1 MASRFLVNGV
11 WTLQA
16 NPTGSVAAPIDSTLG
31 DGAIASGSS
40 FSNKTFSAFVDA
52 DSAISSYSAVT
63 TNVSGDVVWSGSNL
77 GPYTAASSS
86 EGDAGTLSLN
96 AVNGFGKIVSTA
108 IHSYSRQTEVSGG
121 AWNRLK
127 DYDLTTV
134 TTTGA
139 ITTGTTTL
147 ALSSTSDTIDIEVT
161 RSSGANGSITPTP
174 GTGLV
179 WDGGSSSGTVTG
191 AFEISSIIS
200 GSWDRLNI
208 NSYIYAIHFVLES
221 VSFPNSGNSRI
232 FSGLNVNKN
241 HNSGDARGW
250 FIEDDGS
257 GQEDRKT
264 RNNTS
269 NSSLIDT
276 VDKKDVRVLTSMLIG
291 GEMVQVMDTTGSNPP
306 TPVPGGSSTITVGAD
321 SVGQLDT
328 TPRYIDCYAYAGAGD
343 QADWTMTRM
352 IIERYK

>member
-1 MASRFLVNGV
+1 MASRFLVNGI
-11 WTLQA
+11 WTLQTT
-16 NPTGSVAAPIDSTLG
+16 PTGSVAAPIAPSPSVESV
-31 DGAIASGSS
+31 ASGSS

-52 DSAISSYSAVT
+52 DSAINSYAAVT

-96 AVNGFGKIVSTA
+96 AIDGTGKIVSTA

-147 ALSSTSDTIDIEVT
+147 AFSGGESLDITVS
-161 RSSGANGSITPTP
+161 RYSGANGSITPTP
-174 GTGLV
+174 GTGLL

-191 AFEISSIIS
+191 VFQISSIIS
-200 GSWDRLNI
+200 GSWDRQNL
-208 NSYIYAIHFVLES
+208 NSYVYAIHLVLES
-221 VSFPNSGNSRI
+221 VSFPSSGNSRI
-232 FSGLNVNKN
+232 FSGLNVNAN

-328 TPRYIDCYAYAGAGD
+328 TPRYLTCYAYAGAGD
-343 QADWTMTRM
+343 QTDWTMTRM

>member
-1 MASRFLVNGV
+1 MASRFLVNGI
-11 WTLQA
+11 WTLQPT
-16 NPTGSVAAPIDSTLG
+16 PTGSVAAPIAPSPSVESV
-31 DGAIASGSS
+31 ASGSS

-52 DSAISSYSAVT
+52 DSAINSYSAVT
-63 TNVSGDVVWSGSNL
+63 TNVSGEVVWSGSNL

-96 AVNGFGKIVSTA
+96 AIDGTGKIVSTA

-127 DYDLTTV
+127 DYDLTKV
-134 TTTGA
+134 TTTGS
-139 ITTGTTTL
+139 ISSGTTTL
-147 ALSSTSDTIDIEVT
+147 AFTGSSETLPITVG
-161 RSSGANGSITPTP
+161 RFGGANGSITPTP
-174 GTGLV
+174 GTGLL

-191 AFEISSIIS
+191 VFEISSIIS
-200 GSWDRLNI
+200 GSWDRQNL
-208 NSYIYAIHFVLES
+208 NSYVYAVHLVLES
-221 VSFPNSGNSRI
+221 VSFPDSGDSGI
-232 FSGLNVNKN
+232 FSGLNVNAN

-250 FIEDDGS
+250 FIEDAGS

-276 VDKKDVRVLTSMLIG
+276 VDRKDVRVLTSILIG

-306 TPVPGGSSTITVGAD
+306 TPLPGGASTITVGSD
-321 SVGQLDT
+321 SVPQLDT
-328 TPRYIDCYAYAGAGD
+328 TPRYLTCYAYAGAAD
-343 QADWTMTRM
+343 KADWTMTRM

>member
-16 NPTGSVAAPIDSTLG
+16 NPTGSVAAPIAPSPSVES
-31 DGAIASGSS
+31 IASGSS

-161 RSSGANGSITPTP
+161 RYSGANGSIT
-174 GTGLV
+174 L
-179 WDGGSSSGTVTG
+179 
-191 AFEISSIIS
+191 
-200 GSWDRLNI
+200 
-208 NSYIYAIHFVLES
+208 NSYVYAIHFVLES

-276 VDKKDVRVLTSMLIG
+276 VDKKDVRVLTSILIG